1 MRQILGER
9 EICLPL
15 PAPRIRSSRARRI
28 TSRGNMFAFISRPV
42 FHFPQ
47 VPLNN
52 RICNPARRGHGSGQT
67 IRLRIPFEFRS
78 VGAFR
83 RNALIHILNPQRRDS
98 PSPKPRGGGRGV
110 GLASCG
116 RLTEGRQY
124 ECDSTTT
131 LDLPPVIYGG
141 TEGGKPSPRYLRGD
155 RGGVNQPRGWRP
167 DTPMSEKSFP
177 SDTHVRSGSDTMPP
191 PSRMF
196 PGDSPC
202 ADRHAW
208 QNRGQIPRT

>member
-52 RICNPARRGHGSGQT
+52 RICNPARRGHGSVQT

-116 RLTEGRQY
+116 RLAEPPLRRQDVNCARARLPLCEASGRGPGVGLASCGRLTEGRQY

-155 RGGVNQPRGWRP
+155 RGG
-167 DTPMSEKSFP
+167 
-177 SDTHVRSGSDTMPP
+177 
-191 PSRMF
+191 
-196 PGDSPC
+196 
-202 ADRHAW
+202 
-208 QNRGQIPRT
+208 